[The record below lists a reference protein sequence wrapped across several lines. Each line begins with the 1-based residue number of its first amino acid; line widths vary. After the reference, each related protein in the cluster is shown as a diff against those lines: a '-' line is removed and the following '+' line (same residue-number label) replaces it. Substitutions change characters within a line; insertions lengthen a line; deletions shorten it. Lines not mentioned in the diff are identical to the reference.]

1 MKTAIYPGSFDPIT
15 LGHLNI
21 ITRAASIFDRLIV
34 CVGYNQKKSPMFT
47 AQERVEMIRKAT
59 SHLPNVEVEASDE
72 LLAHYARRK
81 GACVVVKGLRAVSDF
96 ESEFTM
102 SLINKKLN
110 PELDTM
116 FLTSSEK
123 YTFLSSSVVKELG
136 SYGADLT
143 DFVPREILG
152 DIEAKLKGKRADRL

>member
-34 CVGYNQKKSPMFT
+34 CVGYNRKKNTMFT
-47 AQERVEMIRKAT
+47 AEERVEMIKKAT
-59 SHLPNVEVEASDE
+59 HHLPNVEVEASDE

-102 SLINKKLN
+102 SLVNKKLN

-116 FLTSSEK
+116 FLCAEEK
-123 YTFLSSSVVKELG
+123 YMYLSSSAVKELAE
-136 SYGADLT
+136 YDVDLSEFLPAPVI
-143 DFVPREILG
+143 DEF
-152 DIEAKLKGKRADRL
+152 RARLNARR

>member
-21 ITRAASIFDRLIV
+21 IERASNIFDRLIV
-34 CVGYNQKKSPMFT
+34 CVGYNSKKNPMFS
-47 AQERVEMIRKAT
+47 AEERVALIQRAT
-59 SHLPNVEVEASDE
+59 SHLHNVEVEASDE
-72 LLAHYARRK
+72 LLAQYAAKK

-116 FLTSSEK
+116 FLAAEEK
-123 YTFLSSSVVKELG
+123 YMYLSSSAVKELG
-136 SYGADLT
+136 YYDVDLS
-143 DFVPREILG
+143 DFLPAEVI
-152 DIEAKLKGKRADRL
+152 DDFKARLNARR

>member
-1 MKTAIYPGSFDPIT
+1 MRTAIYPGSFDPIT

-21 ITRAASIFDRLIV
+21 IERAANIFEHLIV
-34 CVGYNQKKSPMFT
+34 CVGYNSKKDPMFT
-47 AQERVEMIRKAT
+47 AEERVALIRRVT
-59 SHLPNVEVEASDE
+59 QNMPNVEVEASDE
-72 LLAHYARRK
+72 LLAQYAAKK

-116 FLTSSEK
+116 FLAAEEK
-123 YTFLSSSVVKELG
+123 YMYLSSSAVKELG
-136 SYGADLT
+136 HYDVALSEFLPAEVIDE
-143 DFVPREILG
+143 FK
-152 DIEAKLKGKRADRL
+152 ARLNARR

>member
-1 MKTAIYPGSFDPIT
+1 MSEKQIAVYPGSFDPIT

-21 ITRAASIFDRLIV
+21 IKRASHIFDQLIV
-34 CVGYNQKKSPMFT
+34 CIMVNSEKKGLFT
-47 AQERVEMIRKAT
+47 PEERAELVRRAT
-59 SHLPNVEVEASDE
+59 ERFPNVEVDVSHE
-72 LLAHYARRK
+72 LLSEYTRRK
-81 GACVVVKGLRAVSDF
+81 GARVVVKGLRALSDF
-96 ESEFTM
+96 EKEFQM
-102 SLINKKLN
+102 AHINHRLN

-152 DIEAKLKGKRADRL
+152 DIEAKLKEKKG

>member
-21 ITRAASIFDRLIV
+21 IERAANIFDRLIV
-34 CVGYNQKKSPMFT
+34 CVGYNPKKAPLFT
-47 AQERVEMIRKAT
+47 AEERVEMIRRVTKN
-59 SHLPNVEVEASDE
+59 LPNVEVETSDE
-72 LLAHYARRK
+72 LLAHYARK
-81 GACVVVKGLRAVSDF
+81 KDACVVVKGLRAGSDF

-116 FLTSSEK
+116 FLAAEEQ
-123 YTFLSSSVVKELG
+123 YMYLSSSAVKELG
-136 SYGADLT
+136 YYDVNLN
-143 DFVPREILG
+143 DFLPAEVIDEFQ
-152 DIEAKLKGKRADRL
+152 ARLNARR

>member
-21 ITRAASIFDRLIV
+21 IERASEIFDRLIV
-34 CVGYNQKKSPMFT
+34 CVGYNSKKNPMFS
-47 AQERVEMIRKAT
+47 AEERVALIRRAT
-59 SHLPNVEVEASDE
+59 KHLPNVDVEASDQ
-72 LLAHYARRK
+72 LLAQYAASK

-116 FLTSSEK
+116 FLAAEEK
-123 YTFLSSSVVKELG
+123 YMYLSSSAVKELG
-136 SYGADLT
+136 YYDVDLS
-143 DFVPREILG
+143 DFLPAEVI
-152 DIEAKLKGKRADRL
+152 DDFKARLNARR

>member
-21 ITRAASIFDRLIV
+21 IQRAADIFDHLIV
-34 CVGYNQKKSPMFT
+34 CVGYNSKKNPMFT
-47 AQERVEMIRKAT
+47 AEERVALIRQVVRDMD
-59 SHLPNVEVEASDE
+59 NVEVEASDE
-72 LLAHYARRK
+72 LLAQYAQKK
-81 GACVVVKGLRAVSDF
+81 GACVIVKGLRAVSDF

-116 FLTSSEK
+116 FLTAEK
-123 YTFLSSSVVKELG
+123 EFMYLSSSAVKELG
-136 SYGADLT
+136 YYDV
-143 DFVPREILG
+143 DLG
-152 DIEAKLKGKRADRL
+152 DFLPAEVIDEFKARINARR

>member
-21 ITRAASIFDRLIV
+21 IQRAANIFDHLIV
-34 CVGYNQKKSPMFT
+34 CVGYNSKKNPMFT
-47 AQERVEMIRKAT
+47 AEERVALIRQVVRDMD
-59 SHLPNVEVEASDE
+59 NVEVEASDE
-72 LLAHYARRK
+72 LLAQYAQKK
-81 GACVVVKGLRAVSDF
+81 GACVIVKGLRAVSDF

-116 FLTSSEK
+116 FLTAEK
-123 YTFLSSSVVKELG
+123 EFMYLSSSAVKELG
-136 SYGADLT
+136 YYDV
-143 DFVPREILG
+143 DLG
-152 DIEAKLKGKRADRL
+152 DFLPAEVIDEFKARINARR

>member
-81 GACVVVKGLRAVSDF
+81 GACVIVKGLRAVSDF
-96 ESEFTM
+96 ETEFQM
-102 SLINKKLN
+102 ALVNRKIN

-116 FLTSSEK
+116 FLTADSK
-123 YTFLSSSVVKELG
+123 FMFLSSSLIKELG
-136 SYGADLT
+136 TYGADLSDLLPAEIIP
-143 DFVPREILG
+143 DFQAR
-152 DIEAKLKGKRADRL
+152 IESRKTNH

>member
-21 ITRAASIFDRLIV
+21 IERAANIFDRLIV
-34 CVGYNQKKSPMFT
+34 CVGYNSKKNPMFT
-47 AQERVEMIRKAT
+47 AEERVALIQSVTRRMG
-59 SHLPNVEVEASDE
+59 NVEVEASDE
-72 LLAHYARRK
+72 LLAQYAQKK
-81 GACVVVKGLRAVSDF
+81 GACVIVKGLRAVSDF

-116 FLTSSEK
+116 FLTAEEK
-123 YTFLSSSVVKELG
+123 FMYLSSSAVKELG
-136 SYGADLT
+136 YYDVELS
-143 DFVPREILG
+143 DFLPAEVIDEFK
-152 DIEAKLKGKRADRL
+152 ARLNARR

>member
-21 ITRAASIFDRLIV
+21 IERASTIFDRLIV
-34 CVGYNQKKSPMFT
+34 CVGYNSKKNPMFT
-47 AQERVEMIRKAT
+47 AEERVALIQRAT

-72 LLAHYARRK
+72 LLAQYAAKK

-116 FLTSSEK
+116 FLAAEEK
-123 YTFLSSSVVKELG
+123 YMYLSSSAVKELG
-136 SYGADLT
+136 YYDVDLS
-143 DFVPREILG
+143 DFLPAEVI
-152 DIEAKLKGKRADRL
+152 DDFKARLNARR